1 MQFEKL
7 LVLNSNIPRHAY
19 NDIFEMNF
27 TVNLQKLIKFFKI
40 HGPRTKIDRHL
51 SLRCSSLSDREQITV
66 VDGMVHDPSWAR
78 ICQPR
83 FPSPMS
89 RRSIQE
95 KSVWG
100 LQNCLCLRLHP
111 VWVTMEPFDP
121 TLHLSWKVR
130 YRTILWFS
138 AKWANFRGLVLFCID
153 AKFCKIIFVG
163 KLLTRSTRCA
173 CFCTAQAPIFQKIFV
188 NALIF

>member
-27 TVNLQKLIKFFKI
+27 TVNLQKLIKFFQI

-66 VDGMVHDPSWAR
+66 VDGMVKDEEWGR

-121 TLHLSWKVR
+121 TLHPADILDYVEAPRRNCRPENLLNNFSWVSGSWCPSSMMISIELAAMAK
-130 YRTILWFS
+130 S
-138 AKWANFRGLVLFCID
+138 ASEPPKD
-153 AKFCKIIFVG
+153 
-163 KLLTRSTRCA
+163 TSE
-173 CFCTAQAPIFQKIFV
+173 
-188 NALIF
+188 